1 MYTLFTLKFIYIF
14 VLSLLYNYIVNI
26 YIYIYIYM
34 LIMYLPNYLS
44 ANSIYSHNYI
54 PAKLYE
60 QTYIF

>member
-14 VLSLLYNYIVNI
+14 VLSLLYNYIVN
-26 YIYIYIYM
+26 IYIYIYM

>member
-14 VLSLLYNYIVNI
+14 VLSLLYNYIVNK
-26 YIYIYIYM
+26 YIYIYM

>member
-26 YIYIYIYM
+26 YIYM

-54 PAKLYE
+54 SAKLYE

>member
-14 VLSLLYNYIVNI
+14 VLSLLYNYMVN
-26 YIYIYIYM
+26 IYIYIYM

>member
-14 VLSLLYNYIVNI
+14 VLSLLYNYMVN
-26 YIYIYIYM
+26 IYIYM